1 LIPNVRVEYDLTKLP
16 ISSSAASASVCAG
29 VRTGANYGVKTGG
42 IAALLNRRQ
51 HRDCRRKFLN

>member
-1 LIPNVRVEYDLTKLP
+1 LIPSVRVEYDLTELP

-51 HRDCRRKFLN
+51 HFGGQNEKH